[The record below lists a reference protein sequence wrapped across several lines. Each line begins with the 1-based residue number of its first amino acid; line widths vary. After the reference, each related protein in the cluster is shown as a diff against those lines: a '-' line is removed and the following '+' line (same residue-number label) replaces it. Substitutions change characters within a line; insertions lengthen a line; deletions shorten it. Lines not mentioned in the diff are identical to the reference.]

1 MKKILIALSLMTL
14 TNIAVAASEIYDI
27 DTKHSFANFTIRHV
41 VAKTS
46 GSLTEISGVI
56 QIDRDNLANSSVNAK
71 VNLLSINTGLA
82 KRDEHIKKAE
92 YLDAEKFAEITF
104 VSKKIVAK
112 STTEGLM
119 LGLFTLH
126 GVTKE
131 LTIPFKV
138 LGFGNDPWGGQ
149 RSGFEAHTVLKA
161 SDFDLAWGAKANGS
175 VGNDIDVTLLIEG
188 VKQK

>member
-161 SDFDLAWGAKANGS
+161 SDFDLAWGAKANGP